1 LYPFAELLTVSENDL
16 TRTRRPL
23 RDHHEQA
30 LLAAP
35 HCRPLLCSMAEKVA
49 GDQFDR
55 MERSLMHNHPSGD
68 PTPSRADIQMTQSII
83 DVAKPLGI
91 SVHDHIIV
99 GKEGHASF
107 KGLRLI

>member
-1 LYPFAELLTVSENDL
+1 MTQ
-16 TRTRRPL
+16 
-23 RDHHEQA
+23 RDNHEQA
-30 LLAAP
+30 PLAAP
-35 HCRPLLCSMAEKVA
+35 SARPLSYHIPQKIALYQRVNSPGFIV
-49 GDQFDR
+49 
-55 MERSLMHNHPSGD
+55 HNHPSGD

>member
-1 LYPFAELLTVSENDL
+1 VV
-16 TRTRRPL
+16 
-23 RDHHEQA
+23 
-30 LLAAP
+30 AAP
-35 HCRPLLCSMAEKVA
+35 PARLAEVKGMGDAAITELKVVHA
-49 GDQFDR
+49 AASRLARGQVHD
-55 MERSLMHNHPSGD
+55 HPSGD
-68 PTPSRADIQMTQSII
+68 PTPSRADIQMTQAII